1 MKEEQKRPRP
11 TVDQLNEIEQL
22 KAKLHDAHLLS
33 DDARDEAKER
43 LDKLFSSYDWTNY
56 KFTDPA
62 TGKKGVKN
70 AVGQILVPAD
80 YEDFTFVGDRYLF
93 DYPTLGAKKDGKYGI
108 VAADGSDHVFTDFR
122 FDALVCY
129 PYATMYQAYWDGMK
143 DKFGLVT
150 GNGTVLVPDVL
161 TACHEPWNDFVLLEG
176 DGKYGALDLNTLKV
190 VVPEYDKVDLD
201 DNEEVVFHKDGV
213 EGYIVEDTGEFVPKD
228 KIEDDEEYVDVYFY
242 NTYDNDMF

>member
-22 KAKLHDAHLLS
+22 KAKLADAHLLS
-33 DDARDEAKER
+33 DDDRNEAEER

-108 VAADGSDHVFTDFR
+108 VAADGSGRVFTDFR

-150 GNGTVLVPDVL
+150 SNGTVLVPNVL
-161 TACHEPWNDFVLLEG
+161 TACHEPWNSFVLLEG
-176 DGKYGALDLNTLKV
+176 DGKYGALDLDTLKV

-213 EGYIVEDTGEFVPKD
+213 EGYIVEETGEFVPKD
-228 KIEDDEEYVDVYFY
+228 KLEDDEEYVDVYVY